1 MSITYVPIFPIDFKL
16 ELSNFLRSREGT
28 IVYNAKIA
36 VVDQDR
42 LTRDFIVNVMMYSV
56 NREVSSFENGEA
68 FEAYMKAGGTVH
80 IVLSEIQ
87 LSDKNGLDL
96 FRWVRKESPNTRF
109 IAMSANPADE
119 SAAEEAGV
127 DAFLAKPFALQ
138 DLFDI
143 VKQFV
148 VG

>member
-1 MSITYVPIFPIDFKL
+1 
-16 ELSNFLRSREGT
+16 
-28 IVYNAKIA
+28 
-36 VVDQDR
+36 
-42 LTRDFIVNVMMYSV
+42 
-56 NREVSSFENGEA
+56 
-68 FEAYMKAGGTVH
+68 MKAGGTVH

-87 LSDKNGLDL
+87 LSDRNGFDL